1 MASTELLRWSAP
13 TSDSALARPSSKHPI
28 RAYLAGLSPGSRTG
42 QLTAI
47 CTAVAVMRHDVRLG
61 DLDPE
66 VRREIREQVIWTL
79 PWHELDHSHVMALRS
94 RLQELYAYT
103 NCNKVLAVV
112 RSLLKSCWRLGLIS
126 NEEMSRA
133 VDVPAVKGS
142 APPTGRDITF
152 EEIVLIMRAAA
163 DGTPQGAR
171 DCGLFAVGY
180 HAAPRIA
187 EVANLRLSDLDQS
200 TGALTIRKG
209 KGSKTR
215 VEYLSGGAL
224 QAIEDWLKVRGDH
237 DGPLFSKIRKDGHM
251 NGAGISTWSI
261 AKRLDKRRLQ
271 AGLEPLTWHD
281 FRRTLAGDLID
292 DGDLAGA
299 QLVLGHAS
307 PSVTMRYSRRNL
319 KIVETVLSK
328 RQTPYI
334 KPSQGE

>member
-1 MASTELLRWSAP
+1 MQTALARIPATNQA
-13 TSDSALARPSSKHPI
+13 ALARPSSKHPI
-28 RAYLAGLSPGSRTG
+28 MAYLAGLSPGSRTG

-47 CTAVAVMRHDVRLG
+47 CTAVAVMRYDRCLG

-66 VRREIREQVIWTL
+66 ARKEIRDTAIWQF
-79 PWHELDHSHVMALRS
+79 PWHELDHAHVMALRS

-103 NCNKVLAVV
+103 NANKVLAVT
-112 RSLLKSCWRLGLIS
+112 RSLLKSCWRLGLID

-142 APPTGRDITF
+142 APPTGRDIDF
-152 EEIVLIMRAAA
+152 AEMVLLMKAAA
-163 DGTPQGAR
+163 DGTVSGVR
-171 DCGLFAVGY
+171 DAGLFAVGY
-180 HAAPRIA
+180 HCAPRIA
-187 EVANLRLSDLDQS
+187 EVANLKLADLDQS

-209 KGSKTR
+209 KGGKTR
-215 VEYLSGGAL
+215 QVFLSGGAL
-224 QAIEDWLKVRGDH
+224 QAVSDWLEVRGDH
-237 DGPLFSKIRKDGHM
+237 DGPLFSKIRKDGQH

-261 AKRLDKRRLQ
+261 AKRLDRRRLQ

-307 PSVTMRYSRRNL
+307 PSVTMKYSRRNL
-319 KIVETVLSK
+319 KIVETVLGK

-334 KPSQGE
+334 RANGKT